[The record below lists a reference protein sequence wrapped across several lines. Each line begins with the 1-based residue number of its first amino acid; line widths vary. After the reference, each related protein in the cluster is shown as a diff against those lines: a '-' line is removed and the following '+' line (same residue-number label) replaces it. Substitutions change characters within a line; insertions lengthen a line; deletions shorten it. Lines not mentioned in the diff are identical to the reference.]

1 MEGAPTQGFTGGQ
14 QSLFRGP
21 TGLRSQMGG
30 GEPTAAWSGP
40 SAASFRRSAMPT
52 DPNEM
57 ESLGQMGGFG
67 QMGGSPYGEP
77 APMAP
82 APARPAPSFRGD
94 AMPPVPAFLGN
105 PDRMRMGGSSY
116 GEPAPM
122 APPPPRR
129 DPSLRGVSG
138 AGPGGMSPGAMS
150 AMGDA
155 YGRDG
160 ASRQGRRSKMMEL
173 LRAYGQRNSGGG
185 GGGGGGGGV
194 TGLIAKMLMGGG

>member
-1 MEGAPTQGFTGGQ
+1 MQQHPFAHMNATTQRRRLMEGAPTQGFTGGQ
-14 QSLFRGP
+14 QSLFQGP
-21 TGLRSQMGG
+21 TRSRAEMGG
-30 GEPTAAWSGP
+30 GDPTAAWSGP
-40 SAASFRRSAMPT
+40 SAASFRGEVMP
-52 DPNEM
+52 PEPA
-57 ESLGQMGGFG
+57 SLG
-67 QMGGSPYGEP
+67 S
-77 APMAP
+77 
-82 APARPAPSFRGD
+82 
-94 AMPPVPAFLGN
+94 LG
-105 PDRMRMGGSSY
+105 RMGGSSY

-138 AGPGGMSPGAMS
+138 AGPGGMAPGAMS

-173 LRAYGQRNSGGG
+173 LRAYGQRNSGGEG
-185 GGGGGGGGV
+185 GGGGDGL